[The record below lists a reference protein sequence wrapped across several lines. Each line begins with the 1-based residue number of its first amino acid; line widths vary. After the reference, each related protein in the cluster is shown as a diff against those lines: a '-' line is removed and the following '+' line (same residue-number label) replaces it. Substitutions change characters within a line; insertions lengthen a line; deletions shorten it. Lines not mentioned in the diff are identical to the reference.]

1 MKIFDEDL
9 LLKYD
14 VQVDKTFN
22 IDGSILYDIKG
33 HRDIIEEVVDLLL
46 ERNRYDHQINQ
57 VKSKNKD
64 YINYNILFKNKS
76 EIKLDIIEETFNIIK
91 EDNIKEFN

>member
-57 VKSKNKD
+57 VKSKNKN

-76 EIKLDIIEETFNIIK
+76 EIKLDIIEETFNTIK
-91 EDNIKEFN
+91 EDINLN

>member
-22 IDGSILYDIKG
+22 IDGSILYDIEG

-57 VKSKNKD
+57 VKSKNKN
-64 YINYNILFKNKS
+64 YINYNILFKNKP
-76 EIKLDIIEETFNIIK
+76 EIKLDIIEETFNTIK
-91 EDNIKEFN
+91 EDNL

>member
-14 VQVDKTFN
+14 VRVDKTFN
-22 IDGSILYDIKG
+22 IDGSILYDIEG

-46 ERNRYDHQINQ
+46 ERNRYNHQINQ
-57 VKSKNKD
+57 IKSKNKN
-64 YINYNILFKNKS
+64 YIKYNILFKNKT
-76 EIKLDIIEETFNIIK
+76 EIKLDMIEETFNSIK
-91 EDNIKEFN
+91 EDITLN

>member
-76 EIKLDIIEETFNIIK
+76 EIKLDIIEETFNTIK
-91 EDNIKEFN
+91 ENINLN

>member
-76 EIKLDIIEETFNIIK
+76 EIKLDIIEETFNTIK
-91 EDNIKEFN
+91 EDINLN

>member
-22 IDGSILYDIKG
+22 IDGSILYDIEG

-46 ERNRYDHQINQ
+46 ERNRYNHQINQ
-57 VKSKNKD
+57 IKSKNKN
-64 YINYNILFKNKS
+64 YIKYNILFKNKS
-76 EIKLDIIEETFNIIK
+76 EIKLDIIEETFNTIK
-91 EDNIKEFN
+91 EDINLN